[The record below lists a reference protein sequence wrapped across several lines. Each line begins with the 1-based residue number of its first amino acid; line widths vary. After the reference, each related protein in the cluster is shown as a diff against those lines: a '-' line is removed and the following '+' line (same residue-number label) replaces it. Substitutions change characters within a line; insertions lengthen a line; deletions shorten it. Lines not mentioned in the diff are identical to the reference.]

1 MSTDRQLVI
10 HFNNGQQLQLT
21 FPEQVRNSTA
31 AVLEGLKKNM
41 EADKFAIEAEG
52 RLIVI
57 PWSSVQRMEVTPA
70 PAALPFA
77 TIKNAKVTIS

>member
-41 EADKFAIEAEG
+41 EADKFAIEAG
-52 RLIVI
+52 
-57 PWSSVQRMEVTPA
+57 Q
-70 PAALPFA
+70 A
-77 TIKNAKVTIS
+77 TEHRDHPRR